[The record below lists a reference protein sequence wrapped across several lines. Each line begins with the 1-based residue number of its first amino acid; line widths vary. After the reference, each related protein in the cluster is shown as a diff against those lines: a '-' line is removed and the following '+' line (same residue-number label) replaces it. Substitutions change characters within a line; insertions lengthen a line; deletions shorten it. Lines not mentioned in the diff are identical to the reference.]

1 MLRQTMGLC
10 ASVAVL
16 FGLIASTA
24 VFAKDLGPS
33 IDIPEGTNVQLL
45 YNGNFS
51 IKVAD
56 RIGSSRTFE
65 CTCVGGGGGTCE
77 VNSITGG
84 SAQRFVCLK
93 GNTGTCKGDCS
104 MTTGPQ

>member
-51 IKVAD
+51 IRVCRQD
-56 RIGSSRTFE
+56 WI
-65 CTCVGGGGGTCE
+65 
-77 VNSITGG
+77 ITDIRVYLCGRRRRHVRG
-84 SAQRFVCLK
+84 QLNHGRKRSTLRLLEGK
-93 GNTGTCKGDCS
+93 HGYL
-104 MTTGPQ
+104 